1 MLTSEL
7 SLFNVTGDGLELDDD
22 DDDDDDEAFFGGG
35 VFSFLACLR
44 APSAGSG
51 LGRFAE
57 DVDLAGCATAIRF

>member
-1 MLTSEL
+1 
-7 SLFNVTGDGLELDDD
+7 LFNVTGDDLELDD

-51 LGRFAE
+51 LGRFAG